1 MMQKSV
7 PNKGRWFYNNA
18 VENCERA
25 YKLGGNDNEIMIDA
39 LNLQGI
45 CLFRL
50 GKLIESV
57 KVLFKA
63 KMIRNRLIEEEAA
76 RRERMK
82 KKDVLD
88 EIVGYYFTRRD
99 FLAIAKKRS
108 RSFDFK
114 RHKKLRNP
122 PRKLTMKRTKSWD
135 APEL

>member
-1 MMQKSV
+1 
-7 PNKGRWFYNNA
+7 
-18 VENCERA
+18 
-25 YKLGGNDNEIMIDA
+25 MIDA
-39 LNLQGI
+39 LNLEGI

-50 GKLIESV
+50 GRLIESV

-99 FLAIAKKRS
+99 YLAIAKKRS